1 MDDKNQKIRKT
12 IGRVL
17 IVAGSL
23 LILFVITVNLI
34 DLGKST
40 AAVEEFKERKVKVKV
55 EKIDSEGNVIAP
67 EDSEDILEESV
78 SVETGKVMYLLR
90 IPKIKLEEA
99 VREGSTPNVL
109 SSALGHVEN
118 TAFPGE
124 DGNCCIAGHRN
135 YVFGKYFNRLDEI
148 EEGDYIEIETPD
160 EIYKYKVTGI
170 EIVEPE
176 DISVLEYSE
185 GKNMT
190 LITCTP
196 FMIGTH
202 RLIVHAEM
210 VEEISIL

>member
-1 MDDKNQKIRKT
+1 MNNRDQKIRKT
-12 IGRVL
+12 LGRVL
-17 IVAGSL
+17 IIAGSFI
-23 LILFVITVNLI
+23 ILFVITVNLI
-34 DLGKST
+34 DLVKST
-40 AAVEEFKERKVKVKV
+40 TAVEEFKKRNVKVEI
-55 EKIDSEGNVIAP
+55 EKIDSNSNVVHQ
-67 EDSEDILEESV
+67 EDSESITEEN
-78 SVETGKVMYLLR
+78 ETANAGDVICLLR

-118 TAFPGE
+118 TALPGA

-148 EEGDYIEIETPD
+148 EEGDFIEIETTNM
-160 EIYKYKVTGI
+160 IYQYKVTGI

-176 DISVLEYSE
+176 DVAVLDYAE
-185 GKNMT
+185 GKNLT

-202 RLIVHAEM
+202 RLIVHAEIM
-210 VEEISIL
+210 E